1 MTLLLTLKNSKVTP
15 GGLREVYRVF
25 ESQKE
30 SIVFSDNNK
39 LTIDA
44 TTKFPSGTRGKFK
57 TLHKMFNDLI
67 CMLIVLKLDVW
78 IFQDGYI
85 AGILS
90 DTNRVSNVRL
100 EQVSKDY
107 PFDISRNV
115 SLESH
120 QNVKIVTSKVLLT
133 SFALNQRECKILYFL
148 KFFWS

>member
-57 TLHKMFNDLI
+57 TLHKIFNNL
-67 CMLIVLKLDVW
+67 MRTLMVLKFRVW
-78 IFQDGYI
+78 IFLDGYI